1 VGEQVAVS
9 KVIWG
14 RVELVAGYRSSAS
27 PPLQLSVVIAE
38 ALAPAPKLVKL

>member
-1 VGEQVAVS
+1 MGEQVAVC

-27 PPLQLSVVIAE
+27 PLSQLSVVIAE
-38 ALAPAPKLVKL
+38 ALAPAPELVKL